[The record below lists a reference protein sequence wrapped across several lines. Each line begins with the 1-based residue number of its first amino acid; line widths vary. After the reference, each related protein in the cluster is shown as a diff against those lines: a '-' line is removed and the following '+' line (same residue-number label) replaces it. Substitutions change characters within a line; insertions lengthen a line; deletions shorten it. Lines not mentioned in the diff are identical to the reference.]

1 MRFAGPAARRRR
13 EIGTAMVERV
23 KLEPTMEEIVVALRE
38 TRRGASGRPPYAIVG
53 RAPADNWPSD
63 PAGRGD
69 KAGDL
74 VRAVDAKNGSGSND
88 INDLRDGEIER
99 LLGDN
104 ARLNERI
111 IFLLK
116 VIEREH
122 ASNVEF
128 AAVQAAL
135 ETERCALLS
144 DVRAALGAELRP
156 VLLVLLRLLEK
167 QRGDPPEV
175 AARGARP
182 EAERPPTQ
190 VAASPDWIADAGGK
204 LGDEGEARPKKAGAA
219 TSAMPQQPKLRQR
232 MVRVLNVNAL
242 LVSLGQV
249 THFQTSVGR
258 RPRGWQA

>member
-1 MRFAGPAARRRR
+1 M
-13 EIGTAMVERV
+13 MERV

-38 TRRGASGRPPYAIVG
+38 TRRGASGNLPYAVVS
-53 RAPADNWPSD
+53 RAPAGNWPSGA
-63 PAGRGD
+63 AGRGD

-74 VRAVDAKNGSGSND
+74 VRAADAKSGPGSND
-88 INDLRDGEIER
+88 INDLRDVEIER
-99 LLGDN
+99 LLADN

-111 IFLLK
+111 VFLLK
-116 VIEREH
+116 VIERGQ

-144 DVRAALGAELRP
+144 DVKAALGTELRP

-167 QRGDPPEV
+167 QRGDPLEV
-175 AARGARP
+175 AARGAGP
-182 EAERPPTQ
+182 ETERPPTPL
-190 VAASPDWIADAGGK
+190 AASSDWIADAGGK

-232 MVRVLNVNAL
+232 MIRVFNMNAL

-249 THFQTSVGR
+249 THFPTSVGR
-258 RPRGWQA
+258 RQRGWQA